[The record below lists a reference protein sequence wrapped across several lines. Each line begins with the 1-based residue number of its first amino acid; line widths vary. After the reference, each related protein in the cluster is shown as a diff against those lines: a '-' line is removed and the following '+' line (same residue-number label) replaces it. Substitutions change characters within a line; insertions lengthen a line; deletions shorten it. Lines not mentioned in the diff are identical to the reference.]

1 MSTNFYATMVQCE
14 HCGNST
20 TYHVGKRWSGGFI
33 LHVDP
38 HLKLLDLS
46 AIIEYVRGGNIVDEY
61 GNPYT
66 LLELLSTIGRDYT
79 TSDREFS

>member
-1 MSTNFYATMVQCE
+1 MVQCE
-14 HCGNST
+14 HCGHST

-33 LHVDP
+33 LHIDP
-38 HLKLLDLS
+38 HLKLLDLN
-46 AIIEYVRGGNIVDEY
+46 AIIEYIRGGNIVDEY
-61 GNPYT
+61 ENPYT

>member
-33 LHVDP
+33 LHVDS

-46 AIIEYVRGGNIVDEY
+46 AIIEYIRGGNIVDEY

-66 LLELLSTIGRDYT
+66 LLELLSIIGRDYT
-79 TSDREFS
+79 TSDREFC